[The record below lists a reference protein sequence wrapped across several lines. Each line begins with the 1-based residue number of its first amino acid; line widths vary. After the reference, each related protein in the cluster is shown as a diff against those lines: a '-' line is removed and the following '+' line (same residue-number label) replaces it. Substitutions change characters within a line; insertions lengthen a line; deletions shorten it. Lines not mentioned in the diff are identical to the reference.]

1 MLAYYLHLDEFSVDP
16 NALISNQTPLEAV
29 NQNLQVSRDSF
40 RNTVLKSELAGL
52 QSAELEENEEN
63 DQKLP
68 SAAKSFY
75 ENTSDD
81 ISFEDFANFLT
92 YYPTSTKLLD
102 FLSAGSG
109 FSDHEGNSVPSTT
122 KQPFFSNG

>member
-81 ISFEDFANFLT
+81 ISFEDFANFFDVLPDK
-92 YYPTSTKLLD
+92 YKTS
-102 FLSAGSG
+102 
-109 FSDHEGNSVPSTT
+109 
-122 KQPFFSNG
+122 